1 MILWE
6 FALSEILY
14 LFYLTVLSFC
24 IRALYVRHIDVLFI
38 QNLSNDWLIDWCL
51 TPTLAIFQLYRDA
64 YYTNVVLYILHF
76 FILSVVYFTFLYSVM
91 TMSYYISC
99 RVYKGR
105 RESICCRFTSYHDE
119 GKRRKDD
126 ATFWTG
132 FSNGLHNTQMYIVR
146 SCLTA
151 N

>member
-1 MILWE
+1 
-6 FALSEILY
+6 
-14 LFYLTVLSFC
+14 
-24 IRALYVRHIDVLFI
+24 
-38 QNLSNDWLIDWCL
+38 
-51 TPTLAIFQLYRDA
+51 
-64 YYTNVVLYILHF
+64 
-76 FILSVVYFTFLYSVM
+76 M
-91 TMSYYISC
+91 TMSYYFSC

-132 FSNGLHNTQMYIVR
+132 FSNGLHNTQMYMVR

-151 N
+151 NQSKEWKTRLCKYFLSRIFKM